1 MPLSKIPVGD
11 DPPREINV
19 IIENP
24 LGGDPVKYELDKV
37 SGAMFV
43 DRFLHTAMYYPGNYG
58 FVPHTLSGDGDPI
71 DVLVVGRV
79 PVMPGAVMRSRPVG
93 VLVMEDEAGEDE
105 KILAVPVDRLHP
117 YFTDVAGY
125 QDLPQI
131 LLDQVSHFFS
141 HYKDLE
147 KGKWSRILRWG
158 GPEEAGAMIM
168 AGVARARE
176 RGEVPA
182 AAESTPPPAEPAK
195 PRSSLLKKP
204 APEPE
209 REPEP
214 VLETV
219 SDARPAATEE
229 EAPLVTK
236 WTSKLFGRGDPEED
250 KPAQPAEQ
258 PVAAAPEPEPEPVP
272 EPEPQP
278 EPEPEPEPEKP
289 RIDPIVAAGLAPEPE
304 PGVDIKGRVEI
315 VNGDITK
322 MKVDVIANSANE
334 RLRSSGGVDGA
345 IHRAAGPD
353 LQKACN
359 DLGGCPTGMSKMTK
373 AFDLPAKAVIHCVGP
388 VWHGGERGEE
398 GLLASCYRSAL
409 ELADEKGMTS
419 IAFPAISTGIYGFPP
434 DKAAKIASR
443 VAREFLAD
451 NSSMDRI
458 VFVCFDPETEEHYK
472 SALPELA

>member
-24 LGGDPVKYELDKV
+24 LGGDPVKYELDKE

-105 KILAVPVDRLHP
+105 KVLAVPIDKLHP
-117 YFTDVAGY
+117 YFTDVASY

-176 RGEVPA
+176 RGDTVELSRAPESAAAAKPSILKKPQPEPAVAEAAAQPEPEDDGPGGMTKWTSRLFGRTEPEPEKEPVAEPAMA
-182 AAESTPPPAEPAK
+182 AAEPPPPD
-195 PRSSLLKKP
+195 P
-204 APEPE
+204 APEP
-209 REPEP
+209 
-214 VLETV
+214 
-219 SDARPAATEE
+219 A
-229 EAPLVTK
+229 
-236 WTSKLFGRGDPEED
+236 
-250 KPAQPAEQ
+250 
-258 PVAAAPEPEPEPVP
+258 PEPVP
-272 EPEPQP
+272 EPAA
-278 EPEPEPEPEKP
+278 P
-289 RIDPIVAAGLAPEPE
+289 RVDPIAAAGLAPEPD
-304 PGVDIKGRVEI
+304 PDAGPAVDIRGRIEI
-315 VNGDITK
+315 VQGDITK

-359 DLGGCPTGMSKMTK
+359 ELGGCPTGMSKMTA

-409 ELADEKGMTS
+409 ELAGEKGMTS

-434 DKAAKIASR
+434 DKAAQIASR
-443 VAREFLAD
+443 VAREFLAE
-451 NSSMDRI
+451 NTAMDRI
-458 VFVCFDPETEEHYK
+458 VFVCFDSETEEHYK